1 VAHITALAQ
10 LAKMAPDAFE
20 SKSDVIMAFLLK
32 EVLMTPSV
40 PDPVRGL
47 SSVIGCS
54 PSILQFPQDVMDDG
68 EEWVEDDDVSPA
80 LSAKVLSLK
89 VCRNRSLAH
98 ASSDTALEISTP
110 VLKMFATLLEHSGSF
125 TADAADE

>member
-1 VAHITALAQ
+1 
-10 LAKMAPDAFE
+10 MEDE
-20 SKSDVIMAFLLK
+20 
-32 EVLMTPSV
+32 
-40 PDPVRGL
+40 
-47 SSVIGCS
+47 
-54 PSILQFPQDVMDDG
+54 
-68 EEWVEDDDVSPA
+68 EEWVEDDDISPT

-98 ASSDTALEISTP
+98 ASSETALEIFTP